1 MNGGKSW
8 FRMRYT
14 PRWSKSIDLLY
25 HNEQKETKGQREKNS
40 SLLNLY
46 DKNCDLQQGSV
57 LYGRKWKL
65 QKYRERVARAHSS
78 AGCLSYREAS
88 SRLNFHFSLLRCGI
102 RQFSDSAR
110 YSSLATNL
118 SCLLD
123 RKSVG
128 E

>member
-1 MNGGKSW
+1 MTNFGFVCDTRLVEANPSI
-8 FRMRYT
+8 YYIAT
-14 PRWSKSIDLLY
+14 SKEKRRDRG
-25 HNEQKETKGQREKNS
+25 EREKNS

-46 DKNCDLQQGSV
+46 DKNCDLQQDSV

-65 QKYRERVARAHSS
+65 QKYRERVARAYSS

-88 SRLNFHFSLLRCGI
+88 SRLNFHFSVLRCGI